1 MDNSFLNGFET
12 EVLMLLDGSYG
23 VWVQILSWFHLLVFQ
38 PVMIVIFG
46 MAMIKSGM
54 VRWIRVLLWN
64 IVYII
69 SLPLVAVFWIVWNIV
84 SNLEHIKID
93 KNNSKNN

>member
-12 EVLMLLDGSYG
+12 EVLLLLDGSYG
-23 VWVQILSWFHLLVFQ
+23 VWVQLLSWFHLLVFQ

-46 MAMIKSGM
+46 MALIKSGI
-54 VRWIRVLLWN
+54 VRWIREILWN

-69 SLPLVAVFWIVWNIV
+69 SLPLVAVFWIVWNII

>member
-1 MDNSFLNGFET
+1 MDNMFLNGFET

-23 VWVQILSWFHLLVFQ
+23 VWVQLLSWFHLLVFQ

-69 SLPLVAVFWIVWNIV
+69 SLPLVAVFWIVWNII